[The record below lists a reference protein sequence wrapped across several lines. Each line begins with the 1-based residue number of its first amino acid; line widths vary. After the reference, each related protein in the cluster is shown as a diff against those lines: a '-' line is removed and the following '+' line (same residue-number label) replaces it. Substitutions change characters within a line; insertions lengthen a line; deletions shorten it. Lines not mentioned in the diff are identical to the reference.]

1 MKPLEVDHEKTTKI
15 VSGLQ
20 ELGDFAH
27 EIAVDVVGLT

>member
-1 MKPLEVDHEKTTKI
+1 MKPIEVDHEKTTI